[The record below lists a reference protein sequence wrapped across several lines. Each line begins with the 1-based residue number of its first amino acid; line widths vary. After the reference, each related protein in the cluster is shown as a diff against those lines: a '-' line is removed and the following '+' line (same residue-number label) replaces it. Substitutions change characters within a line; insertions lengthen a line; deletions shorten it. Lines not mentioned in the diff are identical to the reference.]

1 MGSRRVVLGLGRAH
15 YGGEFDAAG
24 DDTGRQGI
32 LSQGM
37 PPTCPCNVI
46 HATRQVD
53 GQWQPTE
60 WLTVHTDD
68 YDWPLSPCTRFGA
81 DGRLHAFW
89 TQLGSAGDLMPH
101 RRSLEYWARTD
112 TGWVDLGDELNPYE
126 APGLGARVALDFAG
140 PFFAAFTWTV
150 KDTIDGVPQ
159 PRRVVHARTHWLT
172 GVDDA
177 TPPAVVTLAAWPRV
191 ITPCPITSLCPPSSA
206 PQRPSCDSVAS
217 IAKNPRSVF
226 LARTAFPIDCAIS
239 THYAHSVGSPTDAH
253 RPAVFLSGGRHCSL
267 AQYSSLASPPLRA
280 CGIEMAWCPSRQWV
294 GGHIVFA

>member
-177 TPPAVVTLAAWPRV
+177 TPPAVVTLAAWPS
-191 ITPCPITSLCPPSSA
+191 PF
-206 PQRPSCDSVAS
+206 
-217 IAKNPRSVF
+217 NPRLQ
-226 LARTAFPIDCAIS
+226 LAGRVTPGATATLTVHDLAGRRVATLPATADPEGRVLA
-239 THYAHSVGSPTDAH
+239 TWDGRDARGRAAHAGVYLVRLTGGTGS
-253 RPAVFLSGGRHCSL
+253 AV
-267 AQYSSLASPPLRA
+267 ARA
-280 CGIEMAWCPSRQWV
+280 V
-294 GGHIVFA
+294 LVK